1 MGQPRLKSRF
11 LIEACI
17 GLCSEKGI
25 PVTVVKRGDPDAGV
39 IYLKMNGLEN
49 GCIVLS
55 QAYDV
60 EEILHWVKT
69 CGSIPITEHEAD
81 LFIERQIK
89 YDNDIWVLE
98 VEDKFHR
105 NPYGQLI

>member
-1 MGQPRLKSRF
+1 M
-11 LIEACI
+11 EACL

-25 PVTVVKRGDPDAGV
+25 PATVVKRGDPEAGA
-39 IYLKMNGLEN
+39 IYLKINGLEN
-49 GCIVLS
+49 NCIVLS

-60 EEILHWVKT
+60 EGVLYWVKA
-69 CGSIPITEHEAD
+69 CGGIQITEQEAD

-98 VEDKFHR
+98 VEDKLLR
-105 NPYGQLI
+105 NPYG